1 MGVKV
6 LRRINRNFYPYAIA
20 IHFSGVDAQDLE
32 FTWTDN
38 GRQIWLSRKRAL
50 KLASDIRRK
59 LEVEGWE

>member
-6 LRRINRNFYPYAIA
+6 LKRINRKFDPYAIA
-20 IHFSGVDAQDLE
+20 IHFSDEHARELE
-32 FTWTDN
+32 HIWTDG
-38 GRQIWLSRKRAL
+38 GRQIWLSRKYAL